1 MPDPLYEYLSD
12 DHELL
17 DRLLDSAMAK
27 PGVIDMEPYAEF
39 RRRILRHIGIEE
51 RIILPAIARL
61 QDGRQ
66 KAMAEQIR
74 LDHGAIAALMVPPP
88 TASIIATLR
97 SILQVHNV
105 LEEENGGLYELVG
118 RFAGAETGAMLEK
131 MKSTPDV
138 PLLPHN
144 DKPTALEAAKRAVAR
159 AGYEF
164 HEL

>member
-1 MPDPLYEYLSD
+1 MLDPLYQYLSD
-12 DHELL
+12 DHTLLDELL
-17 DRLLDSAMAK
+17 DRAAAR
-27 PGVIDMEPYAEF
+27 PGVIEMEPYTEF
-39 RRRILRHIGIEE
+39 RKRILRHIGIEE

-66 KAMAEQIR
+66 AAMAEQIR

-88 TASIIATLR
+88 TAAIIATLR

-118 RFAGAETGAMLEK
+118 RLAGAETGAMLVK
-131 MKSTPDV
+131 MKSTPEV
-138 PLLPHN
+138 PVLPHN
-144 DKPTALEAAKRAVAR
+144 ETPVALEAAKRALAR

-164 HEL
+164 KD